1 MNLTEQYCALRALAR
16 SGRNL
21 MLLWGDWSLHGLQAI
36 PGMHGRFD
44 ERPCPAESARSPT
57 ADRAEPIRTPRNV
70 AGNLPLPDA
79 DVPVPCTTCRDV
91 RASAGASEA
100 QASNTRSRDLQ
111 ARPQASDIR
120 ASPSEPRRRR
130 VEACSGTCFSLARE
144 PPRGVGES
152 LCLASRCFR
161 SSDHAPDLA
170 GERDAGSSA
179 IVSRTWACCIVA
191 SASGQGRQATQSPG
205 ATCWT
210 SIDLSCA
217 ASRSRP
223 GASSASTYSFMPVM
237 P

>member
-1 MNLTEQYCALRALAR
+1 MP
-16 SGRNL
+16 
-21 MLLWGDWSLHGLQAI
+21 LWGDWSLHGLQASL
-36 PGMHGRFD
+36 GTHGRFD

-79 DVPVPCTTCRDV
+79 DVPVPCARHAETCARVPERRRRKLRTPGRGICRLGRRLRISARHTVSLVGDGSRLAAARV
-91 RASAGASEA
+91 SPLPASRRGASASLCALQAGVSGPMVMLRTWRASATLEA
-100 QASNTRSRDLQ
+100 
-111 ARPQASDIR
+111 
-120 ASPSEPRRRR
+120 
-130 VEACSGTCFSLARE
+130 V
-144 PPRGVGES
+144 
-152 LCLASRCFR
+152 R
-161 SSDHAPDLA
+161 SS
-170 GERDAGSSA
+170 GC
-179 IVSRTWACCIVA
+179 TWACCIVA